1 VGNGA
6 LETASANFRKIAE
19 EHMPNIESASECI
32 SYYQSWNGLAEEGV
46 CSDAFNGLFIVWMS
60 QSITALCILLCCVI
74 GIQLVPYFRKVDH
87 SEIIHLL
94 SDESTSSLYAG
105 LEMVSSRST
114 ANSGDHA

>member
-1 VGNGA
+1 
-6 LETASANFRKIAE
+6 
-19 EHMPNIESASECI
+19 MPNIESASECI